1 MILRNNLHLYLHP
14 SPPLASYPAPKAECC
29 PPCEPWHLVGF
40 VLILFSLL
48 YEGVL
53 MPADDPLRFKVVR
66 TNGHDEVVA
75 RATNLII
82 GRAAYETARR
92 LYPNDRVDY
101 RDGAR
106 IIARWR
112 LTPQRCGSR
121 CGYAFPQVEPS

>member
-1 MILRNNLHLYLHP
+1 MH
-14 SPPLASYPAPKAECC
+14 
-29 PPCEPWHLVGF
+29 
-40 VLILFSLL
+40 
-48 YEGVL
+48 
-53 MPADDPLRFKVVR
+53 ADDPLRFKVVR

-106 IIARWR
+106 IIARSDQSS
-112 LTPQRCGSR
+112 PDGD
-121 CGYAFPQVEPS
+121 